1 MHCISLLI
9 GSTPRPLATLTPPS
23 EVLSN
28 NTAVSGS
35 TRYNLN
41 TGAAF
46 NISCKFTHTSDAFTV
61 SFYKDGVVIRDGDLV
76 DTTLTETVFSV
87 NQRSYQLQFL
97 NFQPVHDGVYHCL
110 VSTSDTNEE
119 GSSDLYLYGSGEDCM
134 HVWSEQVHCMGQ
146 CITCIVHYVV
156 ISQMECTCVEQ
167 AAEGE
172 CWILSHPG
180 KVLIYCSLFLQSS
193 HLLILSESAQG
204 TLYWTPVLIWCW
216 RQGSEGTS
224 ASTIGFTA
232 RTIHTSG
239 VSLLS
244 LKMLQKPTLD
254 RPSPSLLGQLSLE
267 QLTLD
272 QDFNQHL
279 ILASS

>member
-1 MHCISLLI
+1 MHNITMHCISLLI
-9 GSTPRPLATLTPPS
+9 GSTARPLATLTPPS

-76 DTTLTETVFSV
+76 NTTLTETVFSV

-134 HVWSEQVHCMGQ
+134 HV
-146 CITCIVHYVV
+146 
-156 ISQMECTCVEQ
+156 
-167 AAEGE
+167 
-172 CWILSHPG
+172 
-180 KVLIYCSLFLQSS
+180 
-193 HLLILSESAQG
+193 
-204 TLYWTPVLIWCW
+204 
-216 RQGSEGTS
+216 
-224 ASTIGFTA
+224 
-232 RTIHTSG
+232 
-239 VSLLS
+239 
-244 LKMLQKPTLD
+244 
-254 RPSPSLLGQLSLE
+254 
-267 QLTLD
+267 
-272 QDFNQHL
+272 
-279 ILASS
+279 